1 MYHSYR
7 HTVRCCHHIDLS
19 IYLRQRF
26 FQDDHGKYRSTCGY
40 VTGAYGYAVSRC
52 HTGSCVTFRRAHQ
65 TARLQV
71 TAYIQKFCTFF
82 GQRTCVFSCRQN
94 LWQDLS
100 QFPWISFFFFQFIE
114 LFYHLLVIIYGFRID
129 REHTGSVADTQ
140 NFLPGQ
146 FPVDITGQCSEKCDI
161 FYMFFTV

>member
-1 MYHSYR
+1 MANTEVPADTLPVRTATLLVAAIPVPASPSGG
-7 HTVRCCHHIDLS
+7 HTRLPGCKLPLTS
-19 IYLRQRF
+19 
-26 FQDDHGKYRSTCGY
+26 RSF
-40 VTGAYGYAVSRC
+40 APSSVSVPA
-52 HTGSCVTFRRAHQ
+52 SSPAD
-65 TARLQV
+65 
-71 TAYIQKFCTFF
+71 
-82 GQRTCVFSCRQN
+82 RTCR
-94 LWQDLS
+94 QDLS